1 MAQDTKK
8 TAKLVFSLVGL
19 SFTALIMFAMFGPES
34 CGPSEE
40 DRQLKAVVDNID
52 EVAQKGGHVKNL
64 TTERG
69 KDSEGNFYRYE
80 AEIFN
85 DQNVAIGKLRGRR
98 VEGFGTMKP
107 RILWYKT
114 PGVPEEFPP
123 WQGRGGR
130 GGGPGGG
137 RGDGRGDGSG
147 GGRGGGRGDGSG
159 GGRGGGGGQGGQ
171 TDQNK

>member
-1 MAQDTKK
+1 MTEERRKIFKMA
-8 TAKLVFSLVGL
+8 FSLTGIAFTGL
-19 SFTALIMFAMFGPES
+19 VMFAMFGPES

-40 DRQLKAVVDNID
+40 DKQIRAVVDNID
-52 EVAQKGGHVKNL
+52 EIAQKGGHVKTV

-69 KDSEGNFYRYE
+69 KDNDGNFYRFE

-85 DQNVAIGKLRGRR
+85 EQNVAIGKLRGRR

-123 WQGRGGR
+123 YQGR
-130 GGGPGGG
+130 
-137 RGDGRGDGSG
+137 

-159 GGRGGGGGQGGQ
+159 GGRGDGSGHGGGRGGGGGGR
-171 TDQNK
+171 DQ